1 MTFLSPCSEYF
12 AQESARSS
20 NLGPWLPGGKLISS
34 LPSHEDFSVSNILL
48 TERSQ
53 VAVWQ
58 LRRYEGNTAAWWG
71 PAESRELAA
80 AEISGAC
87 SALQW
92 GLAAAA
98 DLHLNVRC
106 EEETLH
112 LTIVTQSGVWSQLSP
127 VSVPAP
133 PPSCGT
139 QPPRPCPPEPE
150 LLKPPGG
157 ERAKYNSYLH
167 QQQPAAA
174 VTRVSIHF

>member
-1 MTFLSPCSEYF
+1 MMEAC
-12 AQESARSS
+12 
-20 NLGPWLPGGKLISS
+20 
-34 LPSHEDFSVSNILL
+34 
-48 TERSQ
+48 
-53 VAVWQ
+53 
-58 LRRYEGNTAAWWG
+58 
-71 PAESRELAA
+71 RELAA

-87 SALQW
+87 SALQR

-98 DLHLNVRC
+98 YLHLNVRR

-139 QPPRPCPPEPE
+139 QPPRPRPCPPEPE

-167 QQQPAAA
+167 QQPPAA